1 MSKKEIY
8 IWSSLIS
15 STLLLGF
22 YLIAVFGWP
31 SPLEYYADYITGIFW
46 KVLSIAITVEI
57 ILEILKEFQT
67 KSQTENNHDLFV
79 QAKGYRNAYYF
90 LMIAIISLGVSLFL
104 NDLLATETGEQQLF
118 VAMPFV
124 ALHIIVAI
132 FFLANI
138 TKSITQ
144 LYFYSTQQ
152 QLD

>member
-1 MSKKEIY
+1 MKRSIMSKKEIY

-46 KVLSIAITVEI
+46 KVLSIAITIEI

-67 KSQTENNHDLFV
+67 KSQTENNHELFV

-90 LMIAIISLGVSLFL
+90 LMIAITSLGVSLFL

-118 VAMPFV
+118 VA
-124 ALHIIVAI
+124 LHTIVAI